1 MAHCCF
7 ACRWVNKHRRLKAQQ
22 DQGSGLQA
30 DARVVANTVFRAA
43 CMAARI
49 AAVAVTDV
57 AAQSTTSVILAL
69 AQWFIARLAIE

>member
-49 AAVAVTDV
+49 AAVAVTV
-57 AAQSTTSVILAL
+57 SLRNPPLQSYWLLS
-69 AQWFIARLAIE
+69 QWFIARLAIE